1 MDLSMQQWK
10 DNDDATFGKSS
21 VPNIKNLFACMT
33 FFYAWS

>member
-1 MDLSMQQWK
+1 MDLSMQHWK
-10 DNDDATFGKSS
+10 DNDDATFGKSI